1 MSSCN
6 YDAPVVKAESG
17 TTIEAAAAG
26 GAART
31 YHGKCQYKTGKCFN
45 ERTLKRNGDAHS
57 LCEEHRIKQNLI
69 QRRSDRKY
77 QTIHAIRRRER
88 SQRRAVL
95 KKQVSMAVAQ
105 QLFYEHQHQKT
116 IGVHSLNGMAASDT
130 QSVAAMAPPIQ
141 IPSAVGGTKM
151 ANHFSMSF
159 LTNPD
164 VMVAPI
170 LSFSLP
176 PTAYPTIES
185 SDAHAN
191 DKMAQQ
197 ANDDDD
203 DDCCDE
209 GDDDMGEDSYADE
222 VHAPEKDEETTT
234 PTGIDDFTPESF
246 LSVCVPEG
254 EENFTTLAPLI
265 SSMSEKEMWS
275 DEDITFLHN
284 LLLH

>member
-1 MSSCN
+1 MASTN
-6 YDAPVVKAESG
+6 YDASMVKSETG

-31 YHGKCQYKTGKCFN
+31 YYGKCQYKTGKCFN

-116 IGVHSLNGMAASDT
+116 IGMHALNGMPAPET

-141 IPSAVGGTKM
+141 IPNSVGGSRM
-151 ANHFSMSF
+151 SNHFSMSF

-164 VMVAPI
+164 VMAAPV

-176 PTAYPTIES
+176 PTAYPTIGS
-185 SDAHAN
+185 KDAHA
-191 DKMAQQ
+191 KMDLQE
-197 ANDDDD
+197 NEDDDD
-203 DDCCDE
+203 ECDE
-209 GDDDMGEDSYADE
+209 GDEDMGEDGVANE
-222 VHAPEKDEETTT
+222 AQPTEKDDETTT

-254 EENFTTLAPLI
+254 EESFMTLAPLI

>member
-1 MSSCN
+1 MASSN
-6 YDAPVVKAESG
+6 YDAPVVKAETG

-116 IGVHSLNGMAASDT
+116 IGMHALNGMAAPET

-141 IPSAVGGTKM
+141 IPNSVGGSKM

-164 VMVAPI
+164 VMVTPV

-176 PTAYPTIES
+176 PTAYPMIGS
-185 SDAHAN
+185 ADANAN
-191 DKMAQQ
+191 AKMGHQE
-197 ANDDDD
+197 NEDD

-209 GDDDMGEDSYADE
+209 GDDDMGEDGGANEAHSM
-222 VHAPEKDEETTT
+222 EKDEETT

-246 LSVCVPEG
+246 LSVCIPEG
-254 EENFTTLAPLI
+254 EESFMALAPLI